1 MGSTH
6 QHVSSQQLSGMLKSR
21 PFANLQTAT
30 VYAKKPHANQTIH
43 AQLTGWMDDVNYLSP

>member
-1 MGSTH
+1 MGSPH
-6 QHVSSQQLSGMLKSR
+6 QHVSSQQLSGVLKSR

-43 AQLTGWMDDVNYLSP
+43 AQLSGWMDDVNYLTP